1 MEPPTKENTLY
12 LPIRQI
18 YFDQIAEGTKKTECR
33 EIKEGITANRYLL
46 KDEDGRYALDE
57 SAADPRKEYFIDDY
71 NGGRFPFLPRPYK
84 YLSLAVGY
92 ARERDTARVEVVG
105 ISFEPHLIRKDLY
118 AFWTIVFHLGKV
130 VELHRASNHNNK

>member
-1 MEPPTKENTLY
+1 MELPTKENTLY

-18 YFDQIAEGTKKTECR
+18 YFDQIVEGTKKTECR

-71 NGGRFPFLPRPYK
+71 KADASLFSPVRTNTSPLPWGMPGRGIRP
-84 YLSLAVGY
+84 GW
-92 ARERDTARVEVVG
+92 R
-105 ISFEPHLIRKDLY
+105 
-118 AFWTIVFHLGKV
+118 
-130 VELHRASNHNNK
+130 